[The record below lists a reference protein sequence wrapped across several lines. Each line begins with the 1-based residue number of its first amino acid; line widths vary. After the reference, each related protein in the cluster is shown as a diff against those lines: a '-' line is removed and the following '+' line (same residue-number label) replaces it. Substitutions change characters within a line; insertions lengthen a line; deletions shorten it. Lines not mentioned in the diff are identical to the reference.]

1 MIEPP
6 SSPCPDACVLDAY
19 VRGEADSELR
29 GGLEAHLDACIE
41 CRRVVAALMD
51 APASTSGVFAQT
63 LESQPAGAEVHGLAP
78 GQVLLDKYEVETL
91 LGAGGMGIVA
101 RARHRVLDRPVV
113 IKLLKTPHA
122 SEEAVR
128 RFLREA
134 RAAAAIES
142 AHVVRVIDAGL
153 LDRKRPYLVLEH
165 LEGRDLAAELSER
178 GRLPAA
184 EAVELALQCA
194 EALALAHARGIVHR
208 DIKPANLF
216 ISRDAD
222 GGPQLKVLDFGI
234 AKALSDSDIATED
247 GSLTESSAVIG
258 SPRYMS
264 PEQLQDSSEVDGR
277 TDIWALGAVLY
288 ELVSGKP
295 AFDGPNLAV
304 LATKIL
310 TQPCTPV
317 RELAPD
323 APEEV
328 AVVIERCLQ
337 KDRAERYASV
347 VELGHALVA
356 ASGREH
362 KAWAARFQSPPGTGE
377 KADAP
382 KSGGFRIPNWAW
394 VVVGVVVVLG
404 LALVFRSRPDGPTG
418 APSAPEPIASLPAAS
433 TAPPLAAPPGSALA
447 ASPSASVPAPRHL
460 QQVPTRP
467 SPRPAASSTS
477 GKPASSGVDVFSD
490 GLLDRK

>member
-6 SSPCPDACVLDAY
+6 SSPCPDACALDAY

-63 LESQPAGAEVHGLAP
+63 LESQPAGAEVQGLAP

-153 LDRKRPYLVLEH
+153 LDRERPYLVLEH

-178 GRLPAA
+178 GPLPAA
-184 EAVELALQCA
+184 EAIELALQCA

-222 GGPQLKVLDFGI
+222 GRPQLKVLDFGI
-234 AKALSDSDIATED
+234 AKALSDSDIATAD

-304 LATKIL
+304 LATRIL
-310 TQPCTPV
+310 TQPFTPV

-328 AVVIERCLQ
+328 ALVIERCLQ
-337 KDRAERYASV
+337 KDRDERYASV
-347 VELGHALVA
+347 AELGHALVA

-362 KAWAARFQSPPGTGE
+362 TWAARFESPLRTGE
-377 KADAP
+377 IGDAP
-382 KSGGFRIPNWAW
+382 KSGGSRIPNWAW
-394 VVVGVVVVLG
+394 VVVGVVIVVA
-404 LALVFRSRPDGPTG
+404 LALVIRSRPNEPTG
-418 APSAPEPIASLPAAS
+418 APSTPEPIAPLRAAS
-433 TAPPLAAPPGSALA
+433 TAPALAAPPGGVSAP
-447 ASPSASVPAPRHL
+447 SPGASVPPPRQL

-467 SPRPAASSTS
+467 SPRPAASSTT